1 MLTTING
8 FDMTKYITGVDEGSS
23 PLLDFTQSIN
33 DQIHSAKFDV
43 VDVGSQLS
51 FDFGQEVIIW
61 NENGAPEPNLDPNVQ
76 VPATPALNLV
86 PDPSNSPPWSLNSS
100 PLAGLFSGFPGI
112 FPSMTFANSTFTGQ
126 YPSAVLADS
135 PQAYYR
141 MDESSG
147 TTLHDSS
154 GNSQNGT
161 LNATFTLG
169 QTGALANDVDTA
181 ILFNG
186 STGYAALPAGVTQG
200 ANVTL
205 ECWFKLS
212 NTTFGTFPRVI
223 ADDNAGSTHHGI
235 EFCIES
241 GGGGFFAN
249 LGFNTSSNT
258 VAYTGTS
265 FTAGIWYHI
274 AVTYDG
280 TTCILYL
287 NGVNVA
293 SSTISKTLVAGGF
306 VYNIARNPG
315 DSSDFFPGT
324 VDEVSIYN
332 TALSGAR
339 ILAHYNAGLAST
351 QINNFGLATAASP
364 VGYVHAGQ
372 SYCLSMYFTIPTPL
386 VNAQAIL
393 KLDFFDLN
401 NNIISASTVQTTF
414 TSTTNNGLQRIS
426 LQGVAPA
433 TATFAKASFGGIALV
448 SGSNSGTINFGAQ
461 QLEPMY
467 FNDPTTIWQISYPTA
482 DCNYGQVDCA
492 QLPDLCISRAVRYFS
507 GYISAFDFDY
517 DGPNRIWHITC
528 AGPGAI
534 LDNGLINAVYTGQTD
549 AAILTNVV
557 SNYFSGQLGVVA
569 PNSSAAAP
577 VQTGI
582 TVDSVSYN
590 DNSLRDVLNGLVD
603 TSGFTYFI
611 DMYYTLRYQPSFY
624 NVASF
629 TLSDQPDNISSFSYY
644 NYKRAK
650 DGSQVKRRIKIK
662 GGNFVGTKTDVFSGN
677 GSTKQFSLT
686 YIPDKI
692 TFCQV
697 TSTNQKVG
705 VFGRDALGSNFDV
718 VVNTQ
723 SQYILFNTAP
733 PNASSNVVVTYTYQ
747 APIDTQTIM
756 QGSGVPT
763 IPAYAIP
770 LFDSKVNDSNILS
783 LASATQRGI
792 AEIAK
797 WGSPIE
803 TLNLTSQQFAPA
815 GNAVYFTS
823 LLDGIISV
831 PYIVQQV
838 VGKYIGGVDNNNNG
852 QCEYDYTLGIWKPS
866 IIDHLRNANKA
877 LNRSISVS
885 GVTPPQNID
894 LVALELVRWS
904 DSVSATPQPSF
915 ASNTYGTGKYGQC
928 SYGGATGLY
937 GSSAQY
943 GGSTIYG

>member
-8 FDMTKYITGVDEGSS
+8 FDYTKYIVGVDEGSS
-23 PLLDFTQSIN
+23 PVLQFTQAIN
-33 DQIHSAKFDV
+33 DQIHSAQFDV
-43 VDVGSQLS
+43 QDIGSRFS

-61 NENGAPEPNLDPNVQ
+61 NENAAPEPNSNPNIQ
-76 VPATPALNLV
+76 VPATPAHNLV
-86 PDPSNSPPWSLNSS
+86 PDPSNSPPWSLNNS

-112 FPSMTFANSTFTGQ
+112 FPSMTFNNSTFTGN

-147 TTLHDSS
+147 TTLHDVS

-161 LNATFTLG
+161 LNGTFTLG
-169 QTGALANDVDTA
+169 QSGALTNDVDTA

-186 STGYAALPAGVTQG
+186 TSGYAAMPAGVTQG
-200 ANVTL
+200 TQVTL

-212 NTTFGTFPRVI
+212 NTTFSTFPRVI
-223 ADDNAGSTHHGI
+223 ANDNAGSSHKGI
-235 EFCIES
+235 ELCIEAH
-241 GGGGFFAN
+241 GNGFFAN
-249 LGFNTSSNT
+249 LGFTGSST
-258 VAYTGTS
+258 TIAYTGTS
-265 FTAGIWYHI
+265 FTAGTYYHI

-280 TTCILYL
+280 TTAILYL
-287 NGVNVA
+287 NGNQVA
-293 SSTISKTLVAGGF
+293 SSTISSTLATGGF

-324 VDEVSIYN
+324 VDEAAIYN
-332 TALSGAR
+332 TALSGTR
-339 ILAHYNAGLAST
+339 IQAHYNAGLAST
-351 QINNFGLATAASP
+351 QINNFGLCTAASP

-372 SYCLSMYFTIPTPL
+372 SYMLSMYFTIPTPL

-414 TSTTNNGLQRIS
+414 TSTTNNGLQRIAI
-426 LQGVAPA
+426 QGVAPSN
-433 TATFAKASFGGIALV
+433 ATFAKASFGGVALV
-448 SGSNSGTINFGAQ
+448 SGSNSGAINFGAQ

-467 FNDPTTIWQISYPTA
+467 FNDPTTIWQVSYPTA

-492 QLPDLCISRAVRYFS
+492 QMPDLTISRAVRFFS

-517 DGPNRIWHITC
+517 DGNNRIWHITC

-534 LDNGLINAVYTGQTD
+534 LDNGLINAVFTGQTD
-549 AAILTNVV
+549 AAILTSIVNT
-557 SNYFSGQLGVVA
+557 YFSGQLGIVA
-569 PNSSAAAP
+569 PNSSAASP
-577 VQTGI
+577 IQTGI

-590 DNSLRDVLNGLVD
+590 DNSLRDVTNGLVD
-603 TSGFTYFI
+603 ASGFTIFV

-624 NVASF
+624 NVAQF
-629 TLSDQPDNISSFSYY
+629 TLSDSPDGITSFSYY
-644 NYKRAK
+644 NYKRSK
-650 DGSQVKRRIKIK
+650 DGTQVKRRIKIK

-677 GSTKQFSLT
+677 GSNKQFTLT

-692 TFCQV
+692 TSCQV

-705 VFGRDALGSNFDV
+705 VYGRDTLGSNFDV
-718 VVNTQ
+718 LVNTQ
-723 SQYILFNTAP
+723 SQYLLFNTAP
-733 PNASSNVVVTYTYQ
+733 PNASNNVVVTYTYQ
-747 APIDTQTIM
+747 SPIETQTIM

-783 LASATQRGI
+783 LATATQRGI

-797 WGSPIE
+797 NGNPIE
-803 TLNLTSQQFAPA
+803 TLTLTSSQFTPA
-815 GNAVYFTS
+815 GNAIYFTS
-823 LLDGIISV
+823 TLDGIISV

-852 QCEYDYTLGIWKPS
+852 QYEYDYTLGIWKPS

-894 LVALELVRWS
+894 LVALELVRWA
-904 DSVSATPQPSF
+904 DSISATVQPSF
-915 ASNTYGTGKYGQC
+915 AAGIYGTGKYGQC
-928 SYGGATGLY
+928 SYGGQTGLY
-937 GSSAQY
+937 GSTAFY
-943 GGSTIYG
+943 GVSTIYG